1 MCNNLGTV
9 QLPQRSKW
17 MPNILKKMQ
26 SSAIFSDCIFLLD
39 FRAVHEQPLKF
50 NCAIFQFAVYCVGR
64 TKSALFPD
72 HYSIYLTSMEVTMM
86 LIMNFIT
93 IHSKSKCYILVTY
106 WSGTQ
111 NQNFLYHVFSSSRQ
125 LFDEDERAFEE
136 EENSNNRTIM
146 EDGELEQSGNGSRI
160 LPPVLPLRN
169 HNSTEAILTS
179 MTSLPSPKTSSSA
192 QHSESNSLKNV
203 KFSVKTN
210 FTKIFVKMI
219 SRKKAMQWQH
229 F

>member
-111 NQNFLYHVFSSSRQ
+111 NQIIFCTMFFHLVDNCLMKTKEHSKKKKI
-125 LFDEDERAFEE
+125 L
-136 EENSNNRTIM
+136 TI
-146 EDGELEQSGNGSRI
+146 EQSW
-160 LPPVLPLRN
+160 
-169 HNSTEAILTS
+169 
-179 MTSLPSPKTSSSA
+179 
-192 QHSESNSLKNV
+192 
-203 KFSVKTN
+203 
-210 FTKIFVKMI
+210 KMENW
-219 SRKKAMQWQH
+219 SKVVMVVAFCLLYYR
-229 F
+229 